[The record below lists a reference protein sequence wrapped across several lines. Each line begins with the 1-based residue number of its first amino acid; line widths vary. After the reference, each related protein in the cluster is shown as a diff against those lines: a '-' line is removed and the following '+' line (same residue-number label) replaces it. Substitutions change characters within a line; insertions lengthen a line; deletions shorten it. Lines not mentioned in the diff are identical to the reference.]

1 MVKEIRIYI
10 EGGGDGRNTRGLL
23 REGFNK
29 FLQELNQLARSRK
42 IKWNIIICD
51 SRNNTFSQFKSALK
65 EHPDAFNVLLVD
77 AEASVKKAPWQHL
90 KERDNWNKP
99 EVDDTCC
106 HLMVQM
112 MEAWFLAD
120 IEALKRFYGQGFKE
134 NAIPKNLNV
143 EKINKTEIYSALQ
156 KATKETSKGEYGKIQ
171 HGARLLEQISVAKVR
186 AASLY
191 CDRLCDRLF
200 TTLTVKIDEASDRTE

>member
-1 MVKEIRIYI
+1 M
-10 EGGGDGRNTRGLL
+10 
-23 REGFNK
+23 
-29 FLQELNQLARSRK
+29 
-42 IKWNIIICD
+42 
-51 SRNNTFSQFKSALK
+51 K

-77 AEASVKKAPWQHL
+77 AEAPVNKIPWQHL

-191 CDRLCDRLF
+191 CDRLF
-200 TTLTVKIDEASDRTE
+200 TTLTAKIDEASDRTE

>member
-1 MVKEIRIYI
+1 MVEEIRIYI
-10 EGGGDGRNTRGLL
+10 EGGGHDNDTKKQL
-23 REGFNK
+23 RQGFSIFFK
-29 FLQELNQLARSRK
+29 ELVSLARSQR
-42 IKWNIIICD
+42 IKWQIITCG
-51 SRNNTFSQFKSALK
+51 SRNNAFKDFRIALK

-90 KERDNWNKP
+90 KERDNWDKP

-112 MEAWFLAD
+112 MEAWFIAD
-120 IEALKRFYGQGFKE
+120 IEALKQFYGQGFKE

-191 CDRLCDRLF
+191 CDRLF

>member
-1 MVKEIRIYI
+1 
-10 EGGGDGRNTRGLL
+10 
-23 REGFNK
+23 
-29 FLQELNQLARSRK
+29 
-42 IKWNIIICD
+42 
-51 SRNNTFSQFKSALK
+51 
-65 EHPDAFNVLLVD
+65 
-77 AEASVKKAPWQHL
+77 
-90 KERDNWNKP
+90 
-99 EVDDTCC
+99 
-106 HLMVQM
+106 MVQM
-112 MEAWFLAD
+112 MEAWFIAD

-191 CDRLCDRLF
+191 CDRLF